1 MVRFFIFITVLITIV
16 SCNPFSPDY
25 KDLED
30 YISTE
35 SNTTINGL
43 INNFAYSYSF
53 KDSFL
58 YETLLDSSF
67 IFKFNNNGVYESW
80 NKDEDLRITKRM
92 FRSFDQLELT
102 FNSSFEEPSESIL
115 DTSLILSFNLNL
127 YLGTELTNFFGHGK
141 FKFVR
146 RLEKDK
152 YVWKINFWEDLQ

>member
-102 FNSSFEEPSESIL
+102 FNSSFEEVMVSS
-115 DTSLILSFNLNL
+115 NL
-127 YLGTELTNFFGHGK
+127 
-141 FKFVR
+141 
-146 RLEKDK
+146 
-152 YVWKINFWEDLQ
+152 